1 MKRIL
6 YAVIF
11 FSLLAGGKA
20 VAQTQPQFSHYGFN
34 GMYLS
39 PGYAGINK
47 ATEFNMIG
55 RYQWFG
61 YKADFN
67 DDGGSPK
74 TALFNVSIPVRA
86 IKGGLGVNFAV
97 EEIALTT
104 VKSGQLAYSY
114 HLPVGN
120 GKLGIGGQGTVT
132 NIGKGYG
139 YRAIDVNDPNIP
151 NVSNDTKFDVGAGL
165 WYQAD
170 KFYAGAGINN
180 LLGSKYEFETFATD
194 NPGNKTASVT
204 NAKHLYVTAGYN
216 IDASSSVVV
225 TPTALLKYDLESKPS
240 FDLGARATINTRY
253 WIGAN
258 YRHQEAITGMVG
270 GGLLKDNSLRLGYA
284 FDFTTFEKV
293 AKGTGSHEIM
303 LSYRI
308 PQLGAAKPPIRT
320 PRYSF

>member
-86 IKGGLGVNFAV
+86 IKGGIGVNFVV

-104 VKSGQLAYSY
+104 VKSGQLAYAY
-114 HLPVGN
+114 HLPLGN
-120 GKLGIGGQGTVT
+120 GKLGIGAQGTVT

-139 YRAIDVNDPNIP
+139 YRAIDQGDPNIP
-151 NVSNDTKFDVGAGL
+151 NVSNDTKFELGGGL
-165 WYQAD
+165 WYQED
-170 KFYAGAGINN
+170 KFYAGASINN
-180 LLGSKYEFETFATD
+180 LLGSKYEFESFPTD
-194 NPGNKTASVT
+194 NGGDKKATVT
-204 NAKHLYVTAGYN
+204 NGKHIYVTAGYN

-225 TPTALLKYDLESKPS
+225 TPTALFKYAEKAS
-240 FDLGARATINTRY
+240 FDVGARATINTKY

-258 YRHQEAITGMVG
+258 YRHQEAVTGMLG
-270 GGLLKDNSLRLGYA
+270 MGLLKDNTLRLGYA
-284 FDFTTFEKV
+284 FDFTTFGKD
-293 AKGTGSHEIM
+293 AKEMGSHEIM

-308 PQLGAAKPPIRT
+308 PQLMAAKPPIRT

>member
-74 TALFNVSIPVRA
+74 TGLFNVSIPVRA
-86 IKGGLGVNFAV
+86 IKGGLGVNFTIDEV
-97 EEIALTT
+97 ALTT

-114 HLPVGN
+114 HLPLGS
-120 GKLGIGGQGTVT
+120 GKLGIGAQGTVT

-139 YRAIDVNDPNIP
+139 YRAIDIDDPNIP
-151 NVSNDTKFDVGAGL
+151 NVSNDTKFDIGAGL

-170 KFYAGAGINN
+170 KFYVGAGVDN
-180 LLGSKYEFETFATD
+180 LLASKYEFEAFPV
-194 NPGNKTASVT
+194 NGKTETALIT
-204 NAKHLYVTAGYN
+204 YARHLNVTAGYN

-225 TPTALLKYDLESKPS
+225 TPTALLKYDFEASPS
-240 FDLGARATINTRY
+240 FDVGARATINTKY

-258 YRHQEAITGMVG
+258 YRHQEAITGMAG
-270 GGLLKDNSLRLGYA
+270 IGLLKDNSLRLGYA
-284 FDFTTFEKV
+284 FDFTTFGKD
-293 AKGTGSHEIM
+293 AKDMGSHEIM

-308 PQLGAAKPPIRT
+308 PQLMAAKPAIRT